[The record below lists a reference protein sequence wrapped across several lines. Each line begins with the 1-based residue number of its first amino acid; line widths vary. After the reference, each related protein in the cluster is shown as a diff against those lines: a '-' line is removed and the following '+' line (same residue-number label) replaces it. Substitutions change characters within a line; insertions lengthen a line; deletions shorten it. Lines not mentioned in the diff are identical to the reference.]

1 MSECQICGR
10 KVDSE
15 TQFCQYHK
23 LASANVTESFE
34 KWRFAMGD
42 IQWDEYLTKLS
53 EEENLGRFA
62 RDVVEFLIQQDD
74 SSVSP

>member
-10 KVDSE
+10 KVDTG

-23 LASANVTESFE
+23 LANVNITDSFE
-34 KWRFAMGD
+34 KWRLAMEN

-53 EEENLGRFA
+53 EEEDLGRFA
-62 RDVVEFLIQQDD
+62 RDIVEFLIQQDD